1 MSYEP
6 PSPPAYLPTA
16 IVNTLNDSDPEQL
29 REVATYAEALAEHK
43 EREARLEES
52 ASQDEVEE
60 RPDDLPDD
68 VPAKA
73 TITIKEINDNLLL
86 LAVARRKF
94 GDVEVQRASQLG
106 RVASDTSNLVVLS
119 EPCHT
124 NREGNRLRSALL

>member
-1 MSYEP
+1 VLVNEERPMSYEP

-68 VPAKA
+68 VLPKRRSQS
-73 TITIKEINDNLLL
+73 KEINDN
-86 LAVARRKF
+86 RYYYW
-94 GDVEVQRASQLG
+94 QW
-106 RVASDTSNLVVLS
+106 
-119 EPCHT
+119 
-124 NREGNRLRSALL
+124 REGNSVMSKYKGPVNSDE